1 MVDPLADIFGGVT
14 RDQIKAQKKKDAG
27 EVEEEKQSV
36 IDQVQGDKLHLN
48 YMDTVCG
55 YLCLQG

>member
-36 IDQVQGDKLHLN
+36 IDQVQGGQVTFY
-48 YMDTVCG
+48 YMNTVSD
-55 YLCLQG
+55 